1 MNSVVQNGV
10 IVILTNNNDILL
22 LLIRYMARDGLDKK
36 EIIKRLGITSQK
48 FTALI
53 NKDSSICDE
62 LIYQKMITDYKVE
75 DAVLKKALGG
85 TVTEVKET
93 EKYTG
98 TETVTVTKEVPADT
112 SALQFWL
119 KNKCP
124 DKWSDKGSDFS
135 DTQEKLDKIFL
146 SINAMAD
153 SYDNDLHESEEIK

>member
-1 MNSVVQNGV
+1 MQNGV
-10 IVILTNNNDILL
+10 IVILTNNDDILL

-36 EIIKRLGITSQK
+36 EIINRLGITSQK

-75 DAVLKKALGG
+75 DALLKKALGG

-93 EKYTG
+93 EKSTG

-124 DKWSDKGSDFS
+124 EKWNEKGSDFS

-146 SINAMAD
+146 SINSLAE
-153 SYDNDLHESEEIK
+153 SNYNNSNDTEDLK